1 MDISV
6 EIKRYLRTLK
16 ALGINGISKE
26 IEALAERSLL
36 MRSEEAAEVWDIT
49 TTILSYTG
57 IGQFDSAMRRWSP
70 SSDTVYSFDMEALDP
85 GKMYTFFLQGISAIN
100 QKEFSIDT
108 PKESVA
114 LDGEPHKIDFRYNG
128 RPYEFAAKGSG
139 DWFDLRI
146 LNFVNSILE
155 ENKSNKRLFFLVS
168 GCQTIVIFY
177 NTPEWADA
185 FTEKLGYPLYCT
197 VDF

>member
-1 MDISV
+1 MGMDISV

-70 SSDTVYSFDMEALDP
+70 SS
-85 GKMYTFFLQGISAIN
+85 GH
-100 QKEFSIDT
+100 
-108 PKESVA
+108 SVQ
-114 LDGEPHKIDFRYNG
+114 FRY
-128 RPYEFAAKGSG
+128 GS
-139 DWFDLRI
+139 
-146 LNFVNSILE
+146 
-155 ENKSNKRLFFLVS
+155 
-168 GCQTIVIFY
+168 
-177 NTPEWADA
+177 A
-185 FTEKLGYPLYCT
+185 
-197 VDF
+197 